1 MGHGRRNN
9 GKRSLMITGLLT
21 FLFFFAIIGCV
32 LYGRKLIRTE
42 KVDAVFG
49 NPERAQGGIHWV
61 IVGSSFLLL
70 VWLYYSWDIA
80 KSFFPK
86 SANELCQVGKVNE
99 SLLSLKYLFPIDER
113 QLKSTSVIETE
124 SENLNKITIEI
135 EKSGIENQD
144 KSNLL
149 NFVSQTK
156 NTIPLLTNEQLLN
169 NDTREQIKLINKK
182 IINLTENFKRS
193 DYPNE
198 STEQELERIEAAKEE
213 GSWKASSTSI
223 ENTIEIPFIPKT
235 KRGLK
240 FQAAATELNLISD
253 EFFELKN
260 HNEQYTSALEKL
272 KKEIKDY
279 RSNLSSSK
287 EISSSLAKDILKIAR
302 RIEYASIFPP
312 NTLDDMQASII
323 NFDNLQKK
331 EQGGLRWVDLL
342 LFPSGTIISSGPSCS
357 EQGSGRWLPK
367 PSDTLNKFTLMLNP
381 NVGYKQ
387 IPLIWY
393 EMMDVSKIIGFLI
406 PDWFADIL
414 PGEYPVHDEQ
424 GEVKPNFKSKVLS
437 FVTGDF
443 NLFKIPIPT
452 GHIWDS
458 FLRVFLGLVAGI
470 IVGVPLGL
478 FMGLN
483 RFAKGFFD
491 PLIELYRPVP
501 PLAWAPLVISVLGID
516 NLGKVFLLFM
526 VSLSIMIISARAG
539 ASGTQLSKIHAA
551 HSLGASKWQILRHVI
566 FPNSLPEILTGIR
579 VATGMCWGTL
589 VAAEFL
595 AGTTGVGFVENVAK
609 KYFQYEVIWITIFIM
624 GMLGLIFDITIRK
637 IIDKTIPW
645 RGKG

>member
-1 MGHGRRNN
+1 
-9 GKRSLMITGLLT
+9 MITGFLT

-49 NPERAQGGIHWV
+49 NPERAKGGVHWV

-99 SLLSLKYLFPIDER
+99 SLLSLKYLFPIEER
-113 QLKSTSVIETE
+113 QLKSTSIIETE

-135 EKSGIENQD
+135 EKSNIKNQD
-144 KSNLL
+144 KSKLL
-149 NFVSQTK
+149 DLISQTK
-156 NTIPLLTNEQLLN
+156 NTIPLLTNEKLLS
-169 NDTREQIKLINKK
+169 NDTMEQIKIINEK
-182 IINLTENFKRS
+182 IIKLTENFKRS

-198 STEQELERIEAAKEE
+198 SEEQEIERIKAAKEE

-240 FQAAATELNLISD
+240 FQSAATELNIISD
-253 EFFELKN
+253 EFFELRN

-279 RSNLSSSK
+279 RTSLGSSE
-287 EISSSLAKDILKIAR
+287 EISSSFAKDILKIAR

-312 NTLDDMQASII
+312 NTLKDMQTSII
-323 NFDNLQKK
+323 NFDSVQKK
-331 EQGGLRWVDLL
+331 EQGSLRWVDIL

-393 EMMDVSKIIGFLI
+393 DMMDVSKIIGFLM

-414 PGEYPVHDEQ
+414 PGEYPVHNEK
-424 GEVKPNFKSKVLS
+424 GEIKPNFKSKVLS
-437 FVTGDF
+437 IVTGDF
-443 NLFKIPIPT
+443 DLFKIPIPT

>member
-1 MGHGRRNN
+1 
-9 GKRSLMITGLLT
+9 MITGFLT

-135 EKSGIENQD
+135 EKSGVKNQD
-144 KSNLL
+144 KSKLL

-169 NDTREQIKLINKK
+169 NETREQIKLINEK

-198 STEQELERIEAAKEE
+198 SAEQELERIEAAKEE

-240 FQAAATELNLISD
+240 FQTAATELNLISD

-260 HNEQYTSALEKL
+260 HNEKYASALEKL

-279 RSNLSSSK
+279 RDSLSSSE

-312 NTLDDMQASII
+312 NTLNDMQASII
-323 NFDNLQKK
+323 NFDNVQKK
-331 EQGGLRWVDLL
+331 EQGSLRWVDLL

-414 PGEYPVHDEQ
+414 PGEYPVHNEQ

>member
-1 MGHGRRNN
+1 M
-9 GKRSLMITGLLT
+9 
-21 FLFFFAIIGCV
+21 
-32 LYGRKLIRTE
+32 
-42 KVDAVFG
+42 
-49 NPERAQGGIHWV
+49 
-61 IVGSSFLLL
+61 
-70 VWLYYSWDIA
+70 
-80 KSFFPK
+80 
-86 SANELCQVGKVNE
+86 
-99 SLLSLKYLFPIDER
+99 
-113 QLKSTSVIETE
+113 
-124 SENLNKITIEI
+124 
-135 EKSGIENQD
+135 
-144 KSNLL
+144 
-149 NFVSQTK
+149 
-156 NTIPLLTNEQLLN
+156 
-169 NDTREQIKLINKK
+169 
-182 IINLTENFKRS
+182 
-193 DYPNE
+193 
-198 STEQELERIEAAKEE
+198 
-213 GSWKASSTSI
+213 
-223 ENTIEIPFIPKT
+223 
-235 KRGLK
+235 
-240 FQAAATELNLISD
+240 ISD
-253 EFFELKN
+253 EFFELRN
-260 HNEQYTSALEKL
+260 HNEQYSFALENL
-272 KKEIKDY
+272 KKEIKDF
-279 RSNLSSSK
+279 RSQLSSSE
-287 EISSSLAKDILKIAR
+287 EITSSFAKDILKIAR

-312 NTLDDMQASII
+312 NTLEDMQASIV
-323 NFDNLQKK
+323 NFDKIQKK
-331 EQGGLRWVDLL
+331 EQGGLRWVDIL

-367 PSDTLNKFTLMLNP
+367 PSDTVNKFALMLNP
-381 NVGYKQ
+381 NVGFKQ

-393 EMMDVSKIIGFLI
+393 EMMDVSKIVGFLL
-406 PDWFADIL
+406 PDWIADIL
-414 PGEYPVHDEQ
+414 PGKYPVHNEK
-424 GEVKPNFKSKVLS
+424 GEIKPNFKSKVLS

-443 NLFKIPIPT
+443 EFFKIPIPT

-470 IVGVPLGL
+470 IIGVPLGL

-624 GMLGLIFDITIRK
+624 GMLGLLFDITIRK

>member
-1 MGHGRRNN
+1 
-9 GKRSLMITGLLT
+9 MITGFLT
-21 FLFFFAIIGCV
+21 FVFFFAIVGCV
-32 LYGRKLIRTE
+32 LYGRKLIKTE

-49 NPERAQGGIHWV
+49 NPERAQGGLHWV

-70 VWLYYSWDIA
+70 VWLYYSWDMA

-86 SANELCQVGKVNE
+86 SANELCQVGKIDE
-99 SLLSLKYLFPIDER
+99 SLLSLKYLFPIEER

-124 SENLNKITIEI
+124 TKNLDEIILLI
-135 EKSGIENQD
+135 EKSNDVENEN
-144 KSNLL
+144 KNKLL
-149 NFVSQTK
+149 DFVIQTK
-156 NTIPLLTNEQLLN
+156 NTIPLLTNENLLEN
-169 NDTREQIKLINKK
+169 ETKEQINSITKK
-182 IINLTENFKRS
+182 INNLANDFVKK
-193 DYPNE
+193 DYPYEKPEDETN
-198 STEQELERIEAAKEE
+198 RIELAKQE
-213 GSWKASSTSI
+213 GNWGASSTSLD
-223 ENTIEIPFIPKT
+223 NAVEIPSIPKT
-235 KRGLK
+235 KKGLK
-240 FQAAATELNLISD
+240 FQAAAEELNIISD
-253 EFFELKN
+253 EFFELRN
-260 HNEQYTSALEKL
+260 HNAQYAYALENL
-272 KKEIKDY
+272 KNEIKEF
-279 RSNLSSSK
+279 RSKFDDSNEITSSF
-287 EISSSLAKDILKIAR
+287 AKDILKIAR

-312 NTLDDMQASII
+312 QTLIEMQASIV
-323 NFDNLQKK
+323 NFDSLQKK
-331 EQGGLRWVDLL
+331 EQGGLKWVDFF
-342 LFPSGTIISSGPSCS
+342 LFPSGTIMSSGPSCT

-367 PSDTLNKFTLMLNP
+367 PSDTLNKFALMLNP
-381 NVGYKQ
+381 NVGFKQ

-393 EMMDVSKIIGFLI
+393 EMMDVGKIIGFVL
-406 PDWFADIL
+406 PDWIADIL
-414 PGEYPVHDEQ
+414 PGQYPVHNEK
-424 GEVKPNFKSKVLS
+424 GEIKPNFKSKVLNV
-437 FVTGDF
+437 VTGNF
-443 NLFKIPIPT
+443 ELFKIPIPT

-458 FLRVFLGLVAGI
+458 FLRVFLGLVTGI

-478 FMGLN
+478 YMGLN

-516 NLGKVFLLFM
+516 NFGKVFLLFM

-551 HSLGASKWQILRHVI
+551 HSLGASKWQILRYVI

-624 GMLGLIFDITIRK
+624 GMLGLLFDITIRK